1 MQEIIHKPLATLN
14 KLDTKSDK
22 NSTRDESYRSSSH
35 TDGNAK
41 IKNKVLANQFQQH
54 SISTAHIYT
63 HAYSCV
69 GRKLVLVSEKAKS
82 ESWAIY

>member
-1 MQEIIHKPLATLN
+1 MQEIIHKAISDLY
-14 KLDTKSDK
+14 KLDTKSYK
-22 NSTRDESYRSSSH
+22 NSTREESYRSSSH

-41 IKNKVLANQFQQH
+41 IKNKVLANQLQQH

-63 HAYSCV
+63 HAYSLV
-69 GRKLVLVSEKAKS
+69 GRKLVLISEKAKS